1 MGPIH
6 KFSISIWVRNFDFY
20 DEIVVF
26 HDEIWVLF
34 RKSWLLGPIFGTMGF
49 VYPFIV
55 VHWTLSSFGL
65 SYFCFTFHWFWSKY
79 EYKYCHFSLFLYVL
93 NILTDWFSHFVLFLS
108 ELNSFWPIINQ
119 KNLILHPHISIS
131 NQILN
136 NFDLCSKLA
145 TMKNCFIKCLEA
157 YNQHFFKGLHAVGQ
171 RIAIWDRKE
180 TISKG
185 RLHSAEK
192 FLESPWGHKT
202 YKNESRCVS
211 SNSRIQVFLTHP
223 KWATT

>member
-1 MGPIH
+1 MG
-6 KFSISIWVRNFDFY
+6 KEFWFLWRNCCFSWWNSKLFRNSWLFRPHFWNNGVCISIYCCSLNSF
-20 DEIVVF
+20 
-26 HDEIWVLF
+26 LF
-34 RKSWLLGPIFGTMGF
+34 WPELFLL
-49 VYPFIV
+49 
-55 VHWTLSSFGL
+55 
-65 SYFCFTFHWFWSKY
+65 
-79 EYKYCHFSLFLYVL
+79 HFSL
-93 NILTDWFSHFVLFLS
+93 ILVQIWIQILPFFSIFVCFEHPYWLIFPFCTFFGRNWIVFDRL
-108 ELNSFWPIINQ
+108 LIK

-211 SNSRIQVFLTHP
+211 SNSWIQVFLTHP